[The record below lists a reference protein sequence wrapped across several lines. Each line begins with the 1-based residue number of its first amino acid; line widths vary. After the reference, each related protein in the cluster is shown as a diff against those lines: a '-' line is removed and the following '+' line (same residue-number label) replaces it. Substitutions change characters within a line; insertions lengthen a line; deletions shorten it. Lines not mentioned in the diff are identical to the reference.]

1 MKNIEKLSDK
11 ELYDLCKQFGS
22 SALMWR
28 RKFESLLPEVEK
40 RQLYKKHKFH
50 SVYE

>member
-28 RKFESLLPEVEK
+28 RKFEWLLPEVEK